1 MRHIR
6 VLCLLA
12 CLLCLCIS
20 ASRADQ
26 SCYLPVLSM
35 RVSVPDDWDVFTRN
49 MDPDASV
56 LKQYGETPESIND
69 LLIPANIYLD
79 AVPDG
84 AQRELTI
91 IMTENEIQDLSL
103 FDDETL
109 DYMQVLLGQRLEEQ
123 DISCTDIRK
132 RKIGEI
138 TYFIIDEEN
147 TQDQYA
153 VECFTIHDY
162 RTVIVTLYSYG
173 EPVSDA
179 DRNMLM
185 RLLETAQYDVEPK
198 VEILNKDAG
207 KGTTLQGPTYTD
219 RYGTCTFTLP
229 YGWSETN
236 FTSDKQ
242 YLNVKFKRNDGSID
256 TIMFGVADLYSESGL
271 SEDTVPRSL
280 VGENLFTEENLA
292 SMGYDPASVTQVTYN
307 GAWYYQTEMN
317 TDMMGLQH
325 KMIMLLA
332 CRNGYVYMFQFSA
345 LNEVDTDLIRLVMD
359 SVRYT

>member
-6 VLCLLA
+6 VLCLFA
-12 CLLCLCIS
+12 CLLCVCIS
-20 ASRADQ
+20 VSLADQ
-26 SCYLPVLSM
+26 FCYLPALSM

-109 DYMQVLLGQRLEEQ
+109 DYMQVMLGQRLEEQ
-123 DISCTDIRK
+123 DITCTDIRK

-173 EPVSDA
+173 APVSDA
-179 DRNMLM
+179 DRSMLM
-185 RLLETAQYDVEPK
+185 HLLETAQYDVEPK

-229 YGWSETN
+229 YGWSETH

-242 YLNVKFKRNDGSID
+242 YLNVKFKRDDGSLD
-256 TIMFGVADLYSESGL
+256 TIMFGVTDLYEEFEL
-271 SEDTVPRSL
+271 SEDENPRSL
-280 VGENLFTEENLA
+280 VGDDLLTEEDLA
-292 SMGYDPASVTQVTYN
+292 SMGFDPITVTTVSYN
-307 GAWYYQTEMN
+307 GIRYYQSEMQFAIG
-317 TDMMGLQH
+317 DESYGMYL
-325 KMIMLLA
+325 LLA
-332 CRNGYVYMFQFSA
+332 CRNGYLYMFQFAA
-345 LNEVDTDLIRLVMD
+345 LNETAPDLIQCVMNT
-359 SVRYT
+359 VRYR